1 MDVVIVGGGLGGL
14 ATAARLAKL
23 GHQVSL
29 LEASDRVGGALRPVE
44 QEGFRWEGGPTSTL
58 LPAALRDLFRK
69 SGRPLETELG
79 AELEPLEVIR
89 EHRFEDRTAI
99 ALPGGSRAAQAAA
112 FDGLA
117 PGLGERWNRHV
128 DLYDAV
134 WELLRQEYVEKP
146 WDPSGKETVPRE
158 LAKMFDLRE
167 NLYRRLRADF
177 RDERQA
183 LVAGHPLVA
192 AGHDL
197 RNVPSWLGVGSYLEQ
212 CFGAWT
218 LPGGFARLLE
228 LLEARLATRRVEVRT
243 RTEVRDVVV
252 RGGRAVGVA
261 LAEGE
266 LEADAV
272 VVAIDPRR
280 LPALAPLVDRT
291 MPAIPPVIAHVGVE
305 GEVADLPHEL
315 VIHADPLL
323 VVRRGLDAP
332 AGCTALTIH
341 ARGKIAEDVV
351 TALSRHR
358 IDLRERIVTR
368 VDLTPRELVQQ
379 WRGSPLG
386 VLWQGRR
393 TVRDRLGPRTPIDG
407 LYVAGAHA
415 APGAG
420 VPFVTQSGALV
431 AQLVGDARV
440 RP

>member
-1 MDVVIVGGGLGGL
+1 
-14 ATAARLAKL
+14 
-23 GHQVSL
+23 
-29 LEASDRVGGALRPVE
+29 
-44 QEGFRWEGGPTSTL
+44 
-58 LPAALRDLFRK
+58 
-69 SGRPLETELG
+69 
-79 AELEPLEVIR
+79 
-89 EHRFEDRTAI
+89 
-99 ALPGGSRAAQAAA
+99 
-112 FDGLA
+112 
-117 PGLGERWNRHV
+117 
-128 DLYDAV
+128 
-134 WELLRQEYVEKP
+134 
-146 WDPSGKETVPRE
+146 
-158 LAKMFDLRE
+158 
-167 NLYRRLRADF
+167 
-177 RDERQA
+177 
-183 LVAGHPLVA
+183 
-192 AGHDL
+192 
-197 RNVPSWLGVGSYLEQ
+197 
-212 CFGAWT
+212 
-218 LPGGFARLLE
+218 
-228 LLEARLATRRVEVRT
+228 
-243 RTEVRDVVV
+243 
-252 RGGRAVGVA
+252 
-261 LAEGE
+261 
-266 LEADAV
+266 
-272 VVAIDPRR
+272 
-280 LPALAPLVDRT
+280 